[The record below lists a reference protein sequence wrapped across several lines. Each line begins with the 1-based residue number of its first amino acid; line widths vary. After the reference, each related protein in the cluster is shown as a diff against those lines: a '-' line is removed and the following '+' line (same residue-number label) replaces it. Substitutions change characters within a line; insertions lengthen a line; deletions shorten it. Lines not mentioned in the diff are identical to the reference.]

1 MAQLTP
7 LAKGLI
13 TVIVLGVAGSLAWN
27 FGLKERFGGG
37 QPSLPKPAASA
48 PEAAAKGKSPPV
60 SRHRKPRTWKTRM
73 RRSAAPPIR

>member
-37 QPSLPKPAASA
+37 QQS
-48 PEAAAKGKSPPV
+48 
-60 SRHRKPRTWKTRM
+60 
-73 RRSAAPPIR
+73 

>member
-13 TVIVLGVAGSLAWN
+13 SVVVLGVAGSLAWN

-37 QPSLPKPAASA
+37 EPAPSRPAATT
-48 PEAAAKGKSPPV
+48 PEAPV
-60 SRHRKPRTWKTRM
+60 SYTHLTLPT
-73 RRSAAPPIR
+73 SDLV

>member
-48 PEAAAKGKSPPV
+48 PEAAAKGKSPPAT
-60 SRHRKPRTWKTRM
+60 RRKPRPWKTRM